1 MKLPQFD
8 YASPQSLDEAIALLT
23 THDGAKVL
31 SGGQSLLPIMAFRM
45 SYPSLLVDL
54 QRIEGLTRIT
64 ISNEGVRLGARVR
77 WCDIEVNRDLADAH
91 PLIPE
96 MISHV
101 AHFQIRH
108 RGTVGGSLAHADPS
122 AEMPGLAVVCDCNI
136 VVRGSAGERTIAAA
150 DFFKGSLETA
160 LAHNEIIV
168 EIRFPPWPPKRR
180 WGFQEFAR
188 RRGDF
193 AIAGVAAYFDLDP
206 DGRMIDA
213 HVGAIGV
220 ADAPQRLP
228 TVEACLNGHRMSD
241 DVITLAKHAART
253 AIAEPLHDLHAAADY
268 RVALLATLTERV
280 LRSAMS
286 EERS

>member
-1 MKLPQFD
+1 MKLPRFD
-8 YASPQSLDEAIALLT
+8 YASPQSLEEAIALLEA
-23 THDGAKVL
+23 DEGAKIL

-45 SYPSLLVDL
+45 SHPSLLVDL
-54 QRIEGLTRIT
+54 QRIEGLNRIS
-64 ISNEGVRLGARVR
+64 ISDKGVRLGARVR
-77 WCDIEVNRDLADAH
+77 WCDIEANRDLAYAH

-122 AEMPGLAVVCDCNI
+122 AEMPGLAVVCDCEI

-168 EIRFPPWPPKRR
+168 EVRFPPWRPKRR

-228 TVEACLNGHRMSD
+228 TAEACLNGRRMSD
-241 DVITLAKHAART
+241 DVITQAKQAARA
-253 AIAEPLHDLHAAADY
+253 AISEPLHDLHAAADY
-268 RVALLATLTERV
+268 RIALLATLTERV
-280 LRSAMS
+280 LRSAMNG
-286 EERS
+286 ERP